1 MNYSKEQLEKKAN
14 DWFLGIPQ
22 NGNSLYDLTREEII
36 KTIVG
41 FASTLQQPSEDKWVR
56 VEERMKYRDIIKRLI
71 DSLQSKSD
79 SFLGTNGENS
89 RRDFRNGIG
98 WAIDSVITLLI
109 KCETCPNNED
119 LLRNGETFC
128 PTCHDFENWHLTP
141 SPPIEKHGEE
151 PNCDKCVNIGLWN
164 GFIWTP
170 KSRSTNAIPVSIKV
184 HFPTY
189 AIIAQMKMIITN
201 PNQQRNN
208 YKTYSLW

>member
-151 PNCDKCVNIGLWN
+151 PNCDKCVNIGL
-164 GFIWTP
+164 
-170 KSRSTNAIPVSIKV
+170 
-184 HFPTY
+184 
-189 AIIAQMKMIITN
+189 
-201 PNQQRNN
+201 
-208 YKTYSLW
+208 